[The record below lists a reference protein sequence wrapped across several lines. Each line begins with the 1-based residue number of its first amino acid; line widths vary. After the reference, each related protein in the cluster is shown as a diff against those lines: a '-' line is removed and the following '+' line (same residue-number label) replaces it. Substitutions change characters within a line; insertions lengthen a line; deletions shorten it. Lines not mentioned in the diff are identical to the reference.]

1 MLLAMLLYSPSAN
14 MEQSTS
20 IRTLERLNH
29 AWSITRRSGGP
40 QEIPERRASR
50 RTQPTRRRFYSRKPR
65 FVNQS
70 ATEQDYVVGTTSAEE
85 MMHLGGS
92 LGLTLS
98 LVGQLAGAIGR
109 LGSQM
114 PIDKIIIK
122 TSKPGRHLGTLES
135 LIISPGLC
143 HEGMDTQSWVHQ
155 GIQDI
160 KPIVQRILDLIK
172 RTPQS
177 PLQSS

>member
-98 LVGQLAGAIGR
+98 LVGQLAGVIGR
-109 LGSQM
+109 LGIADAHRQEHHQNF
-114 PIDKIIIK
+114 
-122 TSKPGRHLGTLES
+122 KPGRHLGTLES
-135 LIISPGLC
+135 LIDPPGLC
-143 HEGMDTQSWVHQ
+143 DECMDAQSWNHR

-160 KPIVQRILDLIK
+160 CAMVQRNLDLIN